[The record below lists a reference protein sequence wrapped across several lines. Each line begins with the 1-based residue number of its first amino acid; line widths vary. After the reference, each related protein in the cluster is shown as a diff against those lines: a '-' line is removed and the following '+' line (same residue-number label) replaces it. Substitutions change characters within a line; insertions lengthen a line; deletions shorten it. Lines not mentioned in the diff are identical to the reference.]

1 VRVVIRRAISSDA
14 DALAEL
20 YLRAR
25 RAATAA
31 GTIPALGHDA
41 DDVGNWVS
49 QVVIPRLECW
59 VAERSDGALVGTLV
73 LDDDWIDQL
82 YVDPELTS
90 AGIGA
95 QLLAVAK
102 RQRPRG
108 LQLWTF
114 VSNKGAQRFYLRH
127 AFREMERTDG
137 TGNEERAPDV
147 RYAWLPGR

>member
-14 DALAEL
+14 DAVAEL

-31 GTIPALGHDA
+31 GTIPPLVHDA
-41 DDVGNWVS
+41 DAVGSWVS

-82 YVDPELTS
+82 YVDPKLTG

-95 QLLAVAK
+95 QLLVVAK
-102 RQRPRG
+102 RERPRG

-114 VSNKGAQRFYLRH
+114 VSNEGAQRFYLRH
-127 AFREMERTDG
+127 EFREMERTDG
-137 TGNEERAPDV
+137 AGNEERAPDI
-147 RYAWLPGR
+147 RYAWLPGG